1 MKHSLITALFL
12 ACIVGSGFAQD
23 LDWYYAQLSALET
36 QLTGLQTQYNRE
48 KQTNDQRLMRIQQ
61 AKAKNDTQAAENEL
75 KDAYISAERLEQL
88 NAKINAKQHE
98 LDKMCAEWSKVYGP
112 TVDQLL
118 ADAEKNSNSKK
129 RGEIGARLQKYQ
141 TLNSRLCVKT
151 PNPISG
157 EWRSLRIEPYDGPQE
172 INQKVQL
179 LKEISREMSI
189 GISRL
194 EQQYQQAS
202 REKLMRERAQEFVDE
217 GTLFEGGVAI
227 RSHAKG
233 GSSVETDGSNT
244 PLISGPDTKN
254 PEPDEVST
262 GVIPMGAPWDLPA
275 TEEGYKKQRSELLK
289 QQEEL
294 RNKITEFEE
303 KEKALLKP

>member
-1 MKHSLITALFL
+1 M
-12 ACIVGSGFAQD
+12 
-23 LDWYYAQLSALET
+23 
-36 QLTGLQTQYNRE
+36 
-48 KQTNDQRLMRIQQ
+48 
-61 AKAKNDTQAAENEL
+61 
-75 KDAYISAERLEQL
+75 
-88 NAKINAKQHE
+88 
-98 LDKMCAEWSKVYGP
+98 
-112 TVDQLL
+112 
-118 ADAEKNSNSKK
+118 
-129 RGEIGARLQKYQ
+129 
-141 TLNSRLCVKT
+141 LNSRLCVKS

-189 GISRL
+189 SISRL

-233 GSSVETDGSNT
+233 GSSVEIVGSNT
-244 PLISGPDTKN
+244 PLVSQPDAKSSGAQ
-254 PEPDEVST
+254 PDEVST
-262 GVIPMGAPWDLPA
+262 GVIPMGTSWTDLPA

-294 RNKITEFEE
+294 RNKITEFEQ
-303 KEKALLKP
+303 KEQALLKP